1 VGGGIRHPPTS
12 TRRTE
17 SPAFAREGD
26 EPIVTAGVAVDAKES
41 VGEDAAREIAA
52 DLAFHEA
59 SDGRPRRSRACE
71 EGLELVADDLMEKRL
86 LGLVTFVPVDGVEP
100 IGTGSKRRGERS
112 QSGPLGS
119 AQASRERAG
128 TLRPRD
134 QFKNPGACIVLRS
147 HQDGLSPT
155 NPPE

>member
-1 VGGGIRHPPTS
+1 M
-12 TRRTE
+12 
-17 SPAFAREGD
+17 PA
-26 EPIVTAGVAVDAKES
+26 PVAMNAQET
-41 VGEDAAREIAA
+41 VGEHTAVQIRA
-52 DLAFHEA
+52 DLTLDEA
-59 SDGRPRRSRACE
+59 RDGRPHRSGAVE
-71 EGLELVADDLMEKRL
+71 EGFELGSDDLVEEGL

-134 QFKNPGACIVLRS
+134 QFKNPDAGIVLSS

-155 NPPE
+155 SPLKL